1 MAFDA
6 PRKTLDEIRREL
18 EEEFGGASAVDTPSA
33 HTPSDHEATPS
44 DHEATP
50 SDHEATP
57 SDHEATPSDHEAA
70 ASDPDDRDRPL
81 DTEDD
86 ADARSVPRPPTN
98 AVARR
103 MSNVS
108 RVSDVTDDD

>member
-18 EEEFGGASAVDTPSA
+18 EEEFGGAAAGDTPSA
-33 HTPSDHEATPS
+33 PA
-44 DHEATP
+44 A
-50 SDHEATP
+50 
-57 SDHEATPSDHEAA
+57 SDHEAA
-70 ASDPDDRDRPL
+70 ASDPDAAASDLDDPDHPL
-81 DTEDD
+81 VNEAD

-98 AVARR
+98 AGARR

-108 RVSDVTDDD
+108 RVSDVIEPAEIDIVQ